1 MSRSGSDLGAG
12 LATLLDGLASRAD
25 GLKHLATLRELGP
38 SDERDLE
45 RIALAVQELEVA
57 AATRRAEIAQQ
68 TTMLEELRS
77 LRDDARA
84 TGARLAA
91 AQAVLPTHLPG
102 DHEVVPPPPRQPLVE
117 LDAAPPTA
125 SPQPV
130 IGQPLGGA
138 VPVSAPSVQSAR
150 GTKARKPPT
159 IAYVTEPELQ
169 SAPQYMRSRLTLEK
183 LNGAV
188 RELQQLLN
196 AKYALLSVPS
206 SQLKTLSEADRKR
219 FSAFK
224 ELETEQTRGA
234 FFFVSEID
242 LKSSQTLNQGSGTG
256 KNIIAVLRHCTRFKE
271 FKHQGLRCWHTR

>member
-1 MSRSGSDLGAG
+1 MTASSSDLGAG
-12 LATLLDGLASRAD
+12 LTSILDGLASRAD
-25 GLKHLATLRELGP
+25 ALKHLSTLRQLGP
-38 SDERDLE
+38 SDESDLE

-57 AATRRAEIAQQ
+57 TATRRAEIAQQ
-68 TTMLEELRS
+68 TTMIEELRS

-91 AQAVLPTHLPG
+91 AQAALPTHLPG

-117 LDAAPPTA
+117 LDAAPSNA
-125 SPQPV
+125 APQSV

-138 VPVSAPSVQSAR
+138 IPVGAPR
-150 GTKARKPPT
+150 GTKTRKPPT

-188 RELQQLLN
+188 HELQQLLN
-196 AKYALLSVPS
+196 TKYALLSVPS
-206 SQLKTLSEADRKR
+206 SQLKTLSDADRKR
-219 FSAFK
+219 HSAFR
-224 ELETEQTRGA
+224 ELETTLEQKSRA
-234 FFFVSEID
+234 FFFVSETD
-242 LKSSQTLNQGSGTG
+242 LKSSQTLNQGQATG
-256 KNIIAVLRHCTRFKE
+256 KNILAVLRHCSRIKE